1 MSLKGQLSCDCVD
14 VFTLFL
20 FPHRPACVK
29 LRRCPSLRLR
39 SGCADGAEGLQSLK
53 ESTDN
58 STCHLSDGLLTRKR
72 KRRGEIERESKNR
85 CKDKSCPLL
94 SQFCCSF
101 IVHCMLNT
109 YLSHKSNYFKV
120 TRPL

>member
-1 MSLKGQLSCDCVD
+1 VSLKGQLSCDCVD

-29 LRRCPSLRLR
+29 LCRCPSLRLR
-39 SGCADGAEGLQSLK
+39 SGVADDAEGLQSLK

-72 KRRGEIERESKNR
+72 KRRGEREREHGVKINHAL
-85 CKDKSCPLL
+85 SCHSFVVHLL
-94 SQFCCSF
+94 FTAC
-101 IVHCMLNT
+101 
-109 YLSHKSNYFKV
+109 
-120 TRPL
+120 

>member
-1 MSLKGQLSCDCVD
+1 MSLKGQLSCDFID

-29 LRRCPSLRLR
+29 LRRCPSLRLC

-72 KRRGEIERESKNR
+72 KRRGETDRARIGEKINHAL
-85 CKDKSCPLL
+85 SC
-94 SQFCCSF
+94 QFCFSF
-101 IVHCMLNT
+101 IVYCMLNI
-109 YLSHKSNYFKV
+109 YFSHKSNHFLGGV
-120 TRPL
+120 PILT